1 MLLIRNVLVSFD
13 KQLKCNGL
21 KWEIKQTTII
31 VKYIDSIMFIEI
43 QNTSKTKNYNIYII
57 ASNDLN
63 VTYENKNKE
72 WFYYVIKYF
81 NVLDQS

>member
-13 KQLKCNGL
+13 KQLKCSGL
-21 KWEIKQTTII
+21 KWEINHTTII
-31 VKYIDSIMFIEI
+31 VKYIDSIMFIYI

-57 ASNDLN
+57 ASDDLN